1 MHQLD
6 SNDEK
11 VGPSSALPLCCRYS
25 YLTKVE
31 PTERALQMLKPHAWI
46 TGRRRSQGYLREKL
60 QLVEKDA
67 GNLGRKLESKTS
79 HEIMASLNDKSVFP
93 WMTKM
98 KA

>member
-1 MHQLD
+1 MKKL
-6 SNDEK
+6 
-11 VGPSSALPLCCRYS
+11 VLPALPLCCRYS

-46 TGRRRSQGYLREKL
+46 TGRRRSQGHLREKL

-79 HEIMASLNDKSVFP
+79 LEIMAKFE
-93 WMTKM
+93 
-98 KA
+98 